1 MFDGEISMELGEKIK
16 IKRKEKGYTLKML
29 SEIIDI
35 SVSFL
40 SDIENGK
47 SKPSLDRLTD
57 IAKGLD
63 THVSFFLGEKAY
75 EEKEKYEDPCL
86 DILHNKEIKKLLNDE
101 DFIQILN
108 GFTGFDKWTDQE
120 KEEMKMLLKIK
131 SKYKGES
138 LNLTD

>member
-1 MFDGEISMELGEKIK
+1 MELGEKIK

-29 SEIIDI
+29 SEAIDI

-63 THVSFFLGEKAY
+63 TNVSFFLGEEAY
-75 EEKEKYEDPCL
+75 EEKQKYEGYP
-86 DILHNKEIKKLLNDE
+86 DILSNREIKKLFSNE
-101 DFIQILN
+101 DFLQILN
-108 GFTGFDKWTDQE
+108 GFIGFDKWTDQE
-120 KEEMKMLLKIK
+120 KEEMRMFLKIK
-131 SKYKGES
+131 SKYKVE
-138 LNLTD
+138 